1 MKLQRLSLAAV
12 ATVAFVASCAVPC
25 VCVPAFALENDATST
40 VPTSSSADASEVDF
54 YLYFQPTEG
63 AAFYFRW
70 KEAVEKIRSKVGNDK
85 INAIAAAI
93 RSDASTLALRRE
105 LEGAFI
111 EDVLVSSASS
121 LGYNDISFGDIF
133 GVPFTWELLR
143 KTENQR
149 LQRLTAFVFD
159 GVDLTGVS
167 FRDWR
172 LERVRFNASVVG
184 LETCDFSGATLNDVV
199 FCAPITFEQFA
210 STRSFQNDALH
221 DVALRFGDPISGA
234 LPPEKPFALSGWDF
248 SGKDLS
254 RVSFGWF
261 VSGADADFTGADLGL
276 PFDDVAPLLRNP
288 APASR
293 PAALPHDMTEAQF
306 ASTAS
311 CRSGLLCG
319 VSFPNDVSGWDFSD
333 CLLVGSRFD
342 SVSFADA
349 DFTDADVR
357 GTTFWQ
363 NPQGPNARFL
373 TAKQFY
379 STRSYKT
386 GDLRGI
392 TFGVH
397 CSLAGWDFSK
407 KNLSGC
413 RFYCPL
419 DGVDFTDAIV
429 TDAQFEGD
437 AELTREQLESTWDFK
452 SGAWD
457 ARQAYKTSRAG
468 GEPWNKTRNSPEPP
482 STEND
487 SKAE

>member
-1 MKLQRLSLAAV
+1 MKLQRFFLDAV
-12 ATVAFVASCAVPC
+12 ATLAFLASAFVPC
-25 VCVPAFALENDATST
+25 VCASSFALENDATST
-40 VPTSSSADASEVDF
+40 VSVSSFADVSEVDF
-54 YLYFQPTEG
+54 YLYFEPTEG
-63 AAFYFRW
+63 NAFYSRW
-70 KEAVEKIRSKVGNDK
+70 KEAVEKIRAKVGNDK

-121 LGYNDISFGDIF
+121 LGYDDMSLGDIF

-149 LQRLTAFVFD
+149 LQRLTGVVFD
-159 GVDLTGVS
+159 DVDLTGVS

-184 LETCDFSGATLNDVV
+184 LETCDFSGATQNDVV

-254 RVSFGWF
+254 RVSFGRF
-261 VSGADADFTGADLGL
+261 VSGADVDFTGADLGL
-276 PFDDVAPLLRNP
+276 PFDDVAPLLSNP

-293 PAALPHDMTEAQF
+293 PSELPLDMTAAQF

-311 CRSGLLCG
+311 YRSGLLCG
-319 VSFPNDVSGWDFSD
+319 VAFPNDVSGWDFSD

-342 SVSFADA
+342 SVSFAGA

-363 NPQGPNARFL
+363 NPKGPNARFL

-429 TDAQFEGD
+429 TDVQFEGD

-457 ARQAYKTSRAG
+457 ARQKYQTKTAG
-468 GEPWNKTRNSPEPP
+468 VDRDRKTRPVKKTEQTPE
-482 STEND
+482 TE
-487 SKAE
+487 

>member
-1 MKLQRLSLAAV
+1 MKLQRFFLAAV
-12 ATVAFVASCAVPC
+12 ATCAFVASCAVLC
-25 VCVPAFALENDATST
+25 VCASTFARDNDATST
-40 VPTSSSADASEVDF
+40 VSASSSVDASEVDF
-54 YLYFQPTEG
+54 YLYFQPTERN
-63 AAFYFRW
+63 AFYSRW
-70 KEAVEKIRSKVGNDK
+70 KEAVEKIRAKVGNDK

-93 RSDASTLALRRE
+93 RADASTLALRRE
-105 LEGAFI
+105 LEGATL
-111 EDVLVSSASS
+111 ENVLVSSASS
-121 LGYNDISFGDIF
+121 LGYDDMSSGDIF

-143 KTENQR
+143 KAENQR

-172 LERVRFNASVVG
+172 LERVRFNESVVG

-210 STRSFQNDALH
+210 ATRSFQNDALH
-221 DVALRFGDPISGA
+221 DVALHFGDPISGA

-254 RVSFGWF
+254 RVSFGRF
-261 VSGADADFTGADLGL
+261 VSGADVDFTGADLSV

-293 PAALPHDMTEAQF
+293 PAALPLDMTEAQF

-311 CRSGLLCG
+311 YRSGLLCG
-319 VSFPNDVSGWDFSD
+319 VAFPNDVSGWDFSD

-342 SVSFADA
+342 SVSFAGA

-363 NPQGPNARFL
+363 NPKGPNARFL

-429 TDAQFEGD
+429 TDAKFEGD
-437 AELTREQLESTWDFK
+437 AELTRKQLESTWDFK

-457 ARQAYKTSRAG
+457 ARQKYQTKTAG
-468 GEPWNKTRNSPEPP
+468 VDRDRKTRPVKKTEQTPE
-482 STEND
+482 TE
-487 SKAE
+487 

>member
-1 MKLQRLSLAAV
+1 M
-12 ATVAFVASCAVPC
+12 
-25 VCVPAFALENDATST
+25 
-40 VPTSSSADASEVDF
+40 
-54 YLYFQPTEG
+54 
-63 AAFYFRW
+63 
-70 KEAVEKIRSKVGNDK
+70 
-85 INAIAAAI
+85 
-93 RSDASTLALRRE
+93 
-105 LEGAFI
+105 
-111 EDVLVSSASS
+111 
-121 LGYNDISFGDIF
+121 SFGDIF
-133 GVPFTWELLR
+133 GVPFAWELLR

-149 LQRLTAFVFD
+149 LQRLTDVVFD

-172 LERVRFNASVVG
+172 LERVRFNESVVG

-210 STRSFQNDALH
+210 STRSFQNNALH
-221 DVALRFGDPISGA
+221 DVALRFGDPISGP

-261 VSGADADFTGADLGL
+261 VSGADADFTGARLGA
-276 PFDDVAPLLRNP
+276 PFDKISPLLNNP
-288 APASR
+288 APASQ
-293 PAALPHDMTEAQF
+293 PAALPLDMTEAQF

-311 CRSGLLCG
+311 YRSGLLCG
-319 VSFPNDVSGWDFSD
+319 VAFPTDVSGWDFSD

-342 SVSFADA
+342 SVSFAGA

-357 GTTFWQ
+357 GATFWQ
-363 NPQGPNARFL
+363 NPKGPNARFL

-437 AELTREQLESTWDFK
+437 AELTRKQLESTWDFK
-452 SGAWD
+452 SGAWN
-457 ARQAYKTSRAG
+457 ARQKYRTKTAGVARAR
-468 GEPWNKTRNSPEPP
+468 KTRPVNEAEPTP
-482 STEND
+482 KTE
-487 SKAE
+487 

>member
-1 MKLQRLSLAAV
+1 MKLQRFFLAAV
-12 ATVAFVASCAVPC
+12 ATCSFIASCAVLC
-25 VCVPAFALENDATST
+25 VCASTFARDNDATST
-40 VPTSSSADASEVDF
+40 VSASSSADVSEVDF
-54 YLYFQPTEG
+54 YLYFQPTERN
-63 AAFYFRW
+63 AFYSRW
-70 KEAVEKIRSKVGNDK
+70 KEAVEKIRAKVGNDK

-105 LEGAFI
+105 LEGATL
-111 EDVLVSSASS
+111 ENVLVSSASS
-121 LGYNDISFGDIF
+121 LGYDDMSFGDIF
-133 GVPFTWELLR
+133 GVPFAWELLR
-143 KTENQR
+143 KTENRR
-149 LQRLTAFVFD
+149 LQRLTDVVFD

-172 LERVRFNASVVG
+172 LERVRFNESVVG

-210 STRSFQNDALH
+210 STRSFQNNALH

-261 VSGADADFTGADLGL
+261 VSGADADFTGAQLGA
-276 PFDDVAPLLRNP
+276 PFDKISSLLSNP

-293 PAALPHDMTEAQF
+293 PAALPLDMTAAQF

-311 CRSGLLCG
+311 YRSGLLCG

-342 SVSFADA
+342 SVSFAGA

-363 NPQGPNARFL
+363 NPKGPNARFL

-419 DGVDFTDAIV
+419 DGVDFTDAII

-437 AELTREQLESTWDFK
+437 AELTRKQLESTWDFK

-457 ARQAYKTSRAG
+457 ARQTYKTSRAG
-468 GEPWNKTRNSPEPP
+468 GERWNKTRNTPAPP
-482 STEND
+482 SPEND

>member
-1 MKLQRLSLAAV
+1 MKHRRFFFAAV
-12 ATVAFVASCAVPC
+12 ATFAFIASCAVPC
-25 VCVPAFALENDATST
+25 VCASSFALENDAASPQ
-40 VPTSSSADASEVDF
+40 VASVSASDSADVSEVDF

-63 AAFYFRW
+63 DAFYFRW
-70 KEAVEKIRSKVGNDK
+70 KEAVEKIRAKVGNDK
-85 INAIAAAI
+85 LNAIAAAI

-105 LEGAFI
+105 LESATL
-111 EDVLVSSASS
+111 ENVLVSSASS
-121 LGYNDISFGDIF
+121 LGYDDMSSGDIF
-133 GVPFTWELLR
+133 GVPFAWELFQT
-143 KTENQR
+143 TENQR
-149 LQRLTAFVFD
+149 LQRLTDVVFD
-159 GVDLTGVS
+159 GVDLTGFS

-210 STRSFQNDALH
+210 STRSFQNNALH

-234 LPPEKPFALSGWDF
+234 LPPEKPFVL
-248 SGKDLS
+248 
-254 RVSFGWF
+254 
-261 VSGADADFTGADLGL
+261 
-276 PFDDVAPLLRNP
+276 
-288 APASR
+288 
-293 PAALPHDMTEAQF
+293 
-306 ASTAS
+306 
-311 CRSGLLCG
+311 
-319 VSFPNDVSGWDFSD
+319 SGWDFSD

-342 SVSFADA
+342 SVSFAGA
-349 DFTDADVR
+349 NFTDADVR

-363 NPQGPNARFL
+363 NPKGPNARFL

-419 DGVDFTDAIV
+419 DGVDFTDAII

-452 SGAWD
+452 SGAWN
-457 ARQAYKTSRAG
+457 ARQKYRTKTAGVARAR
-468 GEPWNKTRNSPEPP
+468 KTRPVNEAEPTP
-482 STEND
+482 KTE
-487 SKAE
+487 

>member
-1 MKLQRLSLAAV
+1 MLLQRFFLAAV
-12 ATVAFVASCAVPC
+12 ATFVFVASAAVSC
-25 VCVPAFALENDATST
+25 VCASTFALENDAAST
-40 VPTSSSADASEVDF
+40 FSASSSADASEVDF
-54 YLYFQPTEG
+54 YLYFQPTRPD
-63 AAFYFRW
+63 AFYFRW
-70 KEAVEKIRSKVGNDK
+70 KEAVEKIRAKVGNDK

-105 LEGAFI
+105 LEGATL
-111 EDVLVSSASS
+111 ENVLVSSASS
-121 LGYNDISFGDIF
+121 LGYDDMSSGDIF

-149 LQRLTAFVFD
+149 LQRLTDVVFD

-167 FRDWR
+167 FCDWR
-172 LERVRFNASVVG
+172 LERVRFNESVVG

-210 STRSFQNDALH
+210 STRSFQNNALH

-254 RVSFGWF
+254 RVSFGRF
-261 VSGADADFTGADLGL
+261 VSGADADFTGADLGAS
-276 PFDDVAPLLRNP
+276 FDKISPLLRNP

-293 PAALPHDMTEAQF
+293 PAELPLDMTEAQF

-357 GTTFWQ
+357 GAAFWP
-363 NPQGPNARFL
+363 NPKGTNARFL

-379 STRSYKT
+379 STRCYKT

-392 TFGVH
+392 TFGSA
-397 CSLAGWDFSK
+397 CAIAGWDFSK

-419 DGVDFTDAIV
+419 DGVDFTDAII
-429 TDAQFEGD
+429 TDVEFGYGV
-437 AELTREQLESTWDFK
+437 ELTREQLESTWDFK
-452 SGAWD
+452 SGAWN
-457 ARQAYKTSRAG
+457 ARQKYKTKTAG
-468 GEPWNKTRNSPEPP
+468 VDRDRKTRPAKGTEPTP
-482 STEND
+482 KTE
-487 SKAE
+487 